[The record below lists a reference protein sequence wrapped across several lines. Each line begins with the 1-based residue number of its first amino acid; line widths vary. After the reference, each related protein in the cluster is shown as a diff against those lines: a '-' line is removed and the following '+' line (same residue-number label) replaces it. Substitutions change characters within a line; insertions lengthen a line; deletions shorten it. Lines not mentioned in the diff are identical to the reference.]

1 MSIEFDENF
10 ARECVKLDNTNLQGE
25 FIKYT
30 GDLSFWGA
38 KLAFAKQTEALAKL
52 AKEVMAA
59 DLDTLARE
67 ALAGDKKPTEA
78 TVAAW
83 ITRHPSMQEAEKAMI
98 AATFEFDR
106 VRAVFEAL
114 RAKRDMLV
122 GLGAQQRAEMQH
134 EPVVK
139 DTYEF

>member
-1 MSIEFDENF
+1 MSIEFDEEF
-10 ARECVKLDNTNLQGE
+10 ARECVSLDQTNLQGE

-30 GDLSFWGA
+30 SNLAFWGA
-38 KLAFAKQTEALAKL
+38 KLANAKQTESLAKL
-52 AKEVMAA
+52 AKETMAA
-59 DLDTLARE
+59 ELDVVARE
-67 ALAGDKKPTEA
+67 SLAGDKKPTEA

-83 ITRHPSMQEAEKAMI
+83 VTRHPSMQEAEKGLI

-139 DTYEF
+139 DQYEF